1 VKKLVS
7 GVSITIFIAL
17 IMLLV
22 TNFALPSM
30 PAQAAESGPKC
41 WGVIIGVSDY
51 YYGYYIDTY
60 IKYADNDAQG
70 LYDIL
75 SPAWGISHIRLL
87 KNSQA
92 TKRNIMDAIDWLADN
107 AGADDTVLFSFSGL
121 GDLGGVICPYDLNYL
136 TANGISATELSQAIS
151 PIKARKIVVI
161 LQSWGSGAFQ
171 NDLSS
176 NGRVI
181 LMSSRIN
188 EVTWMS
194 NELRHSVFD
203 YYILQALDRFDLVD
217 ANDDYELSAEE
228 IFDYA
233 SLMTSVYEM
242 EEEYTYIQH
251 PLIDDRYSGEL
262 PLLSKF
268 TFVTDIS
275 LPAGTTILTLDGI
288 NYTSPSTS
296 LLWVPGVSHTMTVP
310 QVVNVGNGIRYR
322 FTGWNDGDTST
333 TKTVSKGSFTANYQK
348 EHQLTIISAVN
359 GTQGAGWYKDGT
371 TTSFSATQNITLPD
385 AKHYFTGWS
394 GDFTG
399 TSSSGSLVINAPK
412 TVTANWRNEYLL
424 SLTSAY
430 GNPVGAGWYKEGDT
444 ATFSV
449 ASYMETSDTKHYFTG
464 WSGDYSG
471 TSSSA
476 SLIMNGPNKV
486 TANWRHEYLLTI
498 NSDYGQPTGA
508 GWYKEGEKAN
518 ISVEPTQ
525 GFIIRHN
532 FTGWSGDLNDTQSSS
547 GINMNS
553 PKVIQANWQTDYIQL
568 YALSGIVIVLAVAL
582 ISIVILIQRGKR
594 GGNIA

>member
-7 GVSITIFIAL
+7 GVSLTIFIAL
-17 IMLLV
+17 VMLLV
-22 TNFALPSM
+22 TNFALPCM
-30 PAQAAESGPKC
+30 PAQAAESSPKC
-41 WGVIIGVSDY
+41 WGVIVGVSDY
-51 YYGYYIDTY
+51 YYNYYLDPFT
-60 IKYADNDAQG
+60 YADNDAQD
-70 LYDIL
+70 LYDTL

-92 TKRNIMDAIDWLADN
+92 TKRSILDAIDWLADN

-121 GDLGGVICPYDLNYL
+121 GDLGGIICPYDLNYL
-136 TANGISATELSQAIS
+136 AANGISATELSQAIS

-181 LMSSRIN
+181 LMSSVIN

-217 ANDDYELSAEE
+217 VNDDYELSAEE

-233 SLMTSVYEM
+233 SLMTSEFEM

-251 PLIDDRYSGEL
+251 PVIDDRYSGEL

-275 LPAGTTILTLDGI
+275 VPAGTTILTLDGV
-288 NYTSPSTS
+288 NYTSPSLS

-310 QVVNVGNGIRYR
+310 QVVNAGGGIRYS

-359 GTQGAGWYKDGT
+359 GTQGAGWYKDGAT
-371 TTSFSATQNITLPD
+371 ATFSLTPNIETSDTRHF
-385 AKHYFTGWS
+385 FTGWGGAYS
-394 GDFTG
+394 GI
-399 TSSSGSLVINAPK
+399 SSTGSLVMNAPK
-412 TVTANWRNEYLL
+412 AVTANWRNEYLL
-424 SLTSAY
+424 TVNSAY
-430 GNPVGAGWYKEGDT
+430 GNPTGTGWYKEGDT

-449 ASYMETSDTKHYFTG
+449 ASYIETSDTKHYFTG
-464 WSGDYSG
+464 WSGNYSG

-486 TANWRHEYLLTI
+486 TTNWRHEYLLTI
-498 NSDYGQPTGA
+498 NSDYGSPTGA
-508 GWYKEGEKAN
+508 GWYKEGERAN

-525 GFIIRHN
+525 GFIIRHY
-532 FTGWSGDLNDTQSSS
+532 FTGWSGDLADTNPSSS
-547 GINMNS
+547 INMNS
-553 PKVIQANWQTDYIQL
+553 PKVITATWQTDFVQL
-568 YALSGIVIVLAVAL
+568 YILIGIVGVLGGA
-582 ISIVILIQRGKR
+582 ITTTVILMRRSKGQS
-594 GGNIA
+594 NIA